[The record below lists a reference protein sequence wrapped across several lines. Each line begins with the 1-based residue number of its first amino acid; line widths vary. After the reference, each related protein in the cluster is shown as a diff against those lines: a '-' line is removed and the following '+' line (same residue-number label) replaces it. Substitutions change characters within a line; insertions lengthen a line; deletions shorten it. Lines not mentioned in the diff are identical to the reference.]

1 MSDTHLPAGS
11 ELELDDFWTSGNA
24 RTVLRLQED
33 RNLVLYKDERAVWEA
48 LNALGRGDRALMQN
62 DGNFV
67 LYDED
72 DEPVWASGT
81 SGNPGAYLAIQDD
94 GNMVVYGDH
103 GAPFATN
110 TGD

>member
-11 ELELDDFWTSGNA
+11 ELELDDDWTSGNG

-33 RNLVLYKDERAVWEA
+33 RNLVLYKDGRAVWEA
-48 LNALGRGDRALMQN
+48 PNALGRGDRAPMQD

-72 DEPVWASGT
+72 DEPVWASAT

-103 GAPFATN
+103 GSLFDTK